1 MIRLLRS
8 RASTISVSAQQK
20 NARGITLR
28 PCSTTCC
35 LGGRSVAPV
44 VHYSWRTSNAA
55 INKVG
60 VMVSKFGME
69 ILFYRH
75 HLPIAIY
82 SAGKHRSK
90 KNVLNILVI

>member
-44 VHYSWRTSNAA
+44 VYYSWRTSNAA
-55 INKVG
+55 ISKVG
-60 VMVSKFGME
+60 VMGLKFGME
-69 ILFYRH
+69 IIFYRDTTCRERF
-75 HLPIAIY
+75 IARV
-82 SAGKHRSK
+82 STGRRRMC
-90 KNVLNILVI
+90 